1 MNRRALSASLLALVA
16 VTSCSTGG
24 EQEMPPVFV
33 AASSTGAIVYD
44 PQTESHRGYASDGQH
59 IWTDTQAAVCASRC
73 PEAAFSTATRKVL
86 SRRGDADTVI
96 AENGTLQIQRS
107 DGKKESHPVADVE
120 NVLWQESPDRMTALL
135 LYTDPRLPGADI
147 LRFQRDAHGWRATG
161 ERVPAGGFWGGCV
174 GGDWAVL
181 TGERGGVLKKGTLIP
196 LQVNLDQPGEC
207 VAGTH
212 GGAVVSRYVDQRGT
226 HHTEVR
232 GIDPSGRQTWSRDV
246 AARASVIADPSGT
259 VVGLVHD
266 GELELLNIK
275 GEVRE
280 QREDVLAA
288 SFTETGRLVTV
299 NADGKITWELAPGA
313 ARAEKTVSALGVL
326 GRDLGDTWP
335 QLADHIEDLRA

>member
-1 MNRRALSASLLALVA
+1 MNHRALVASLLALVA

-24 EQEMPPVFV
+24 EQEIPPVFV

-44 PQTESHRGYASDGQH
+44 PQTESHLGYASDGRH
-59 IWTDTQAAVCASRC
+59 LWTDKQAAVCAARC

-86 SRRGDADTVI
+86 SRRGDADTVV
-96 AENGTLQIQRS
+96 AEGGTLQIQRS
-107 DGKKESHPVADVE
+107 DGEKESHQVAGVE
-120 NVLWQESPDRMTALL
+120 NVLWRESPDRTTALL
-135 LYTDPRLPGADI
+135 LYADPTLPGGEI

-181 TGERGGVLKKGTLIP
+181 TGERGGILKDGTVVP

-207 VAGTH
+207 VAGTR

-246 AARASVIADPSGT
+246 AARAGVIADPSGT
-259 VVGLVHD
+259 AVGLVHD
-266 GELELLNIK
+266 GELELLDVK

-280 QREDVLAA
+280 RREDVVAA

-299 NADGKITWELAPGA
+299 NADGKVTWA
-313 ARAEKTVSALGVL
+313 A
-326 GRDLGDTWP
+326 
-335 QLADHIEDLRA
+335 